1 MSHVTLL
8 AADSPL
14 PLYDPGA
21 RRIRTV
27 RFGQRTFTMD
37 QDGFSVQAHGYY
49 RVAVDDLELPIKP
62 FRYELNL
69 QATQQDAELLRDYLD
84 KNLSPG
90 EQVQVW
96 NLWVGTVEEPYR
108 AHHFSGALPDLQ
120 LDTLEQMEER
130 YQTCLTIEKGT
141 DH

>member
-1 MSHVTLL
+1 
-8 AADSPL
+8 
-14 PLYDPGA
+14 
-21 RRIRTV
+21 
-27 RFGQRTFTMD
+27 MD
-37 QDGFSVQAHGYY
+37 EDGFSVQAHGYY
-49 RVAVDDLELPIKP
+49 RAAVDDLELPIKP

-90 EQVQVW
+90 EQAQVW
-96 NLWVGTVEEPYR
+96 NLWVGTVEESDR

-130 YQTCLTIEKGT
+130 YQTCLTIEKGI
-141 DH
+141 DR

>member
-8 AADSPL
+8 AADRPL

-37 QDGFSVQAHGYY
+37 QDGFSIQAHGYY
-49 RVAVDDLELPIKP
+49 RAAVDDLELPIKP

-90 EQVQVW
+90 EQAQVW
-96 NLWVGTVEEPYR
+96 NLWVGTVENPIGPTIFPAR
-108 AHHFSGALPDLQ
+108 CPICSWTPWSRWRSGTRPA
-120 LDTLEQMEER
+120 
-130 YQTCLTIEKGT
+130 
-141 DH
+141 